1 MMQNKVDVRGAPLST
16 APATTT
22 VINVPVETVVP
33 DHVVWSLFNTIFL
46 NWFCLGFVAFVY
58 SVKARDRKMVGD
70 LTGAQS
76 FASTAQVPQHLG
88 AGPGP
93 PPDHHIHC
101 PSGHG
106 LCRGLRGP
114 CYRPCRRAAA
124 TTRSPRRTPWA
135 PPRPPA
141 APRAPQPSAPGAQ
154 TGLYAADFNKV
165 PCV

>member
-76 FASTAQVPQHLG
+76 FASTARCLNIWALVLG
-88 AGPGP
+88 LLLTIISIVLLGMA
-93 PPDHHIHC
+93 
-101 PSGHG
+101 
-106 LCRGLRGP
+106 
-114 CYRPCRRAAA
+114 YAAA
-124 TTRSPRRTPWA
+124 Y
-135 PPRPPA
+135 
-141 APRAPQPSAPGAQ
+141 GALLQ
-154 TGLYAADFNKV
+154 AMQQNGRYH
-165 PCV
+165 